1 VLEVVAVAGALAVG
15 SSLLLEAVAVD
26 LPKGWLA
33 LAGSLFVGIAIV
45 YVLRSRLGDLSDTST
60 VQAFFVWDAQSRS
73 IVDVEGYE
81 FATELARISR
91 DALAEQPALR
101 AEWDASPLAVATT
114 DEERAAAGSGGSG
127 RIVEECAEYM
137 LLAELS
143 MHLID
148 FFERPGV
155 DEDHLVELRRDELAD
170 IVAGNRVLD
179 LLSRPLAERGR
190 SGPDAAATG
199 RSPSMVF
206 GEDYMFSRF
215 DLQLP
220 KGAAVRRV
228 DDGVEMDSPV
238 VKVHL
243 RATFEGGRAHLS
255 ADFAELF
262 LDDRDHRLS
271 SFAVWIEVRT
281 EVRRR
286 ALFLRSTWD
295 YFSWVDDFRGHLE
308 ESWSGERFF
317 ERIGWANIR
326 ALRRVMEVRSNRR

>member
-1 VLEVVAVAGALAVG
+1 
-15 SSLLLEAVAVD
+15 
-26 LPKGWLA
+26 
-33 LAGSLFVGIAIV
+33 
-45 YVLRSRLGDLSDTST
+45 
-60 VQAFFVWDAQSRS
+60 VQAFFVWDAHGRS

-91 DALAEQPALR
+91 DALAEQPGLR
-101 AEWDASPLAVATT
+101 ADWEAHPPVVATT
-114 DEERAAAGSGGSG
+114 DDERAAAGSSGAG
-127 RIVEECAEYM
+127 RIIEECVEYM

-170 IVAGNRVLD
+170 VVAGNRVLD

-190 SGPDAAATG
+190 SGHDDPATG
-199 RSPSMVF
+199 RTPSMVF
-206 GEDYMFSRF
+206 GEDYMYSRF

-220 KGAAVRRV
+220 RGAAVRRV

-238 VKVHL
+238 VRVHL
-243 RATFEGGRAHLS
+243 RATFEGGPAHLG

-262 LDDRDHRLS
+262 LDDREHHLS
-271 SFAVWIEVRT
+271 SFVVWIEVRT
-281 EVRRR
+281 QVRRR
-286 ALFLRSTWD
+286 ALFLRSSWD

-308 ESWSGERFF
+308 ESWSGERYFG
-317 ERIGWANIR
+317 RIGWANIR
-326 ALRRVMEVRSNRR
+326 ALMRVMEARSRSR